1 MRRPSIAQCPI
12 ALAEVA
18 RSVARRLANS
28 GHRAW
33 IVGGSVRDLALGRAP
48 EDVDM
53 TSAATPDEVEP
64 LFEHVVPLGRAFGT
78 LQLLVDGVEVEH
90 TTFRSETG
98 YADSRRPTSI
108 AFGRTLEEDA
118 ARRDFTCNALYLDPL
133 TDEVADP
140 TGGLADLERG
150 VLRTVGE
157 PRERFREDGLR
168 LVRMARFAAALRL
181 EIEPATWEAARASH
195 AALVGVS
202 VERALVEF
210 ERMFAAPGGPRAVE
224 LLRGAGLLELLLPG
238 QGGLHGPELA
248 PESAQAIRA
257 AALEVLEPAP
267 GVALGLAVL
276 LDPDPTGHSGP
287 SETSDP
293 TALAQPG
300 EHGGSARSAGSRGLA
315 GLHRSSNAPS
325 SSATG
330 PASTAEAALERLRPS
345 RELRRTVEGLW
356 RLRREFESLAASEAA
371 PRSRKARTLREP
383 LADDAL
389 RVAVAFR
396 IALGRAREPLD
407 ALGAW
412 KRALGADELHPK
424 PLCSPDDL
432 ARAGVPR
439 DARFGATLA
448 ALEDAQLDGSVTTRE
463 QALAWLAERV
473 KSL

>member
-1 MRRPSIAQCPI
+1 MRRPSIAQCPT

-18 RSVARRLANS
+18 RSVARRLASS

-78 LQLLVDGVEVEH
+78 LQLLVDGIEVEH

-98 YADSRRPTSI
+98 YADSRRPTSV

-140 TGGLADLERG
+140 TGGLADLERRM
-150 VLRTVGE
+150 LRTVGE

-168 LVRMARFAAALRL
+168 LVRMARFAAALGL

-202 VERALVEF
+202 VERALVEL

-238 QGGLHGPELA
+238 QAGLHGPELDA
-248 PESAQAIRA
+248 ERAQAIRA
-257 AALEVLEPAP
+257 AALRVLEPAP

-276 LDPDPTGHSGP
+276 LDPEPLWTSGGAG
-287 SETSDP
+287 SSDAD
-293 TALAQPG
+293 ALARPG
-300 EHGGSARSAGSRGLA
+300 KVAGPGSTGRSRRSGGPPGSAGHETGAAPGL
-315 GLHRSSNAPS
+315 
-325 SSATG
+325 
-330 PASTAEAALERLRPS
+330 ASTAEAALERLRPS

-356 RLRREFESLAASEAA
+356 RLRRELESLAANDSA

-389 RVAVAFR
+389 RVA
-396 IALGRAREPLD
+396 
-407 ALGAW
+407 
-412 KRALGADELHPK
+412 
-424 PLCSPDDL
+424 
-432 ARAGVPR
+432 
-439 DARFGATLA
+439 
-448 ALEDAQLDGSVTTRE
+448 
-463 QALAWLAERV
+463 
-473 KSL
+473 